1 MKFMKKLAGVLAATV
16 LSVGMLAGTAFAEGT
31 TQVMGADTKVVV
43 NVTGVESSDTVTA
56 YKIATVTL
64 DASNQLVVDMATGLP
79 ADYDTIAEIAAVT
92 GDTNKLAMAN
102 AIAQKIPA
110 TSAAVA
116 STTDGSLELAPGY
129 YLLRTTTTSGKTKVY
144 QFNIVSVWP
153 TIDGGKYVLPTS
165 KTVGIKSVNA
175 PSVTKTIN
183 GAASIDDVADGK
195 QVTMVITTAIP
206 SYPKD
211 ATNATYKLTDTATRL
226 SGLTDFT
233 VAIKGASTTL
243 TEGTDYELGSVD
255 ASFGLTFTKAFIEAN
270 PGAEIVITYKTTLA
284 IGDYLDG
291 TAKNEVYGTFNPSPY
306 NAATAD
312 TDKATVTAKTY
323 GFYFKK
329 LGANADET
337 PLAGTIFEVKQG
349 STLVATLKA
358 DASGYIQLD
367 GLANGT
373 YTLHEVSVGVAGFG
387 TIGDFNIT
395 LDSTTCTANN
405 PITTNQTE
413 TNYLAVAAGTDAAG
427 ENAAAGE
434 VFDPVAEV
442 PTLPETGGI
451 GTIVFS
457 VLGVLIMAAAVVLFV
472 RRKQSEK

>member
-31 TQVMGADTKVVV
+31 TQEMGAGTKVDVTI
-43 NVTGVESSDTVTA
+43 TGVQSGDTVTA

-64 DASNQLVVDMATGLP
+64 DASNQLVVDMATDLP
-79 ADYDTIAEIAAVT
+79 EAYNTIDKIAAVT
-92 GDTNKLAMAN
+92 GDTDKLAMAN
-102 AIAQKIPA
+102 AIAQAIPA
-110 TSAAVA
+110 TSAAVT

-129 YLLRTTTTSGKTKVY
+129 YLLRTTATSGKTKVY

-165 KTVGIKSVNA
+165 KTVGIKSMDA

-183 GAASIDDVADGK
+183 GVASIDNVADDG

-211 ATNATYKLTDTATRL
+211 ATNLTYKLTDTATRL

-233 VAIKGASTTL
+233 VAIKGTSTTL
-243 TEGTDYELGSVD
+243 TNGTDYELGSVG
-255 ASFGLTFTKAFIEAN
+255 ASFTLTFKEAFIKAN
-270 PGAEIVITYKTTLA
+270 PGAEIEITYKTKLA

-291 TAKNEVYGTFNPSPY
+291 TAENEVYGTFNPSPY
-306 NAATAD
+306 NEETAD
-312 TDKATVTAKTY
+312 TNKATVTAKTY
-323 GFYFKK
+323 GFYFQKFGAATDTAAEK
-329 LGANADET
+329 LM
-337 PLAGTIFEVKQG
+337 PGTTFDLYSGTGDSKVKIEG
-349 STLVATLKA
+349 VVLTA
-358 DASGYIQLD
+358 DANGYVYWD
-367 GLANGT
+367 GLAAGT
-373 YTLHEVSVGVAGFG
+373 YTLVETKAGIAGFG
-387 TIGDFNIT
+387 MVDPFTVELTAGA
-395 LDSTTCTANN
+395 CTVDNLAT
-405 PITTNQTE
+405 PAAAE
-413 TNYLAVAAGTDAAG
+413 TNYVAAGTEG
-427 ENAAAGE
+427 K
-434 VFDPVAEV
+434 VIDPVAEV
-442 PTLPETGGI
+442 PTLPTTGGM

>member
-16 LSVGMLAGTAFAEGT
+16 LSVGMLAGTAFAVDN
-31 TQVMGADTKVVV
+31 TQAMGANTKVAVT
-43 NVTGVESSDTVTA
+43 VTGVESGDTVTA

-92 GDTNKLAMAN
+92 GDANKQAMAN
-102 AIAQKIPA
+102 TIAQAIPA

-129 YLLRTTTTSGKTKVY
+129 YLLRTTTTSGTTKVY

-165 KTVGIKSVNA
+165 KTVGIKSVGA

-183 GAASIDDVADGK
+183 GAASIDNVADGK

-233 VAIKGASTTL
+233 VAIKDGSTL
-243 TEGTDYELGSVD
+243 VEGRDYDLGSVD
-255 ASFGLTFTKAFIEAN
+255 ASFGLTFKKAFIEAN
-270 PGAEIVITYKTTLA
+270 PGAQIVITYKTTLA
-284 IGDYLDG
+284 IDDYLDG

-306 NAATAD
+306 NEAIAD
-312 TDKATVTAKTY
+312 TEKATVTAKTY

-329 LGANADET
+329 LGANAAET
-337 PLAGTIFEVKQG
+337 PLAGTVFEVKQG
-349 STLVATLKA
+349 STLVATLTA
-358 DASGYIQLD
+358 DASGYIHFD

-387 TIGDFNIT
+387 TVADFDIT
-395 LDSTTCTANN
+395 LNA
-405 PITTNQTE
+405 TNCNRDNQATSAQTE
-413 TNYLAVAAGTDAAG
+413 TNYLAVSAGQDKDGVDA
-427 ENAAAGE
+427 EAGE